1 LGLLLI
7 YDGRGGVEI
16 VSYVLVGGLG
26 VFCHA
31 WYFYTF
37 VLRGV
42 IVGAFMYG
50 VSIYKFVVI
59 CCIFYA
65 RFIVWDRSGFVMYA

>member
-1 LGLLLI
+1 
-7 YDGRGGVEI
+7 
-16 VSYVLVGGLG
+16 LG

>member
-1 LGLLLI
+1 M
-7 YDGRGGVEI
+7 EI

-26 VFCHA
+26 VFGHA
-31 WYFYTF
+31 QYLCTF

-42 IVGAFMYG
+42 IAGTIIYG

-65 RFIVWDRSGFVMYA
+65 RFIVWDKSGFVMYA